1 MKKTICWIKVI
12 LFSLMFI
19 SACSSSEEAIATSVW
34 TPTPGPTLTLTDTR
48 IIIDGLADDWNNRE
62 VLLDDPAGDTEE
74 GYLDMTTGYAFV
86 NQHSLYFLVE
96 IVDPEAPFVHFDIEF
111 QADDRRI
118 LISWKPGE
126 PDGSIGDITTG
137 FNNIGPATSSTFAL
151 SSSLEGRVDLSDIGS
166 PENLNL
172 TQIRVMVG
180 ECCESPAWRAADEWN
195 PGSTPVVNEVDP
207 SWLVSDEYVIARHF
221 KLPEDYVA
229 ELLFAPPAPDLTGI
243 ARSQNGVVYLQQGES
258 NAGIST
264 LDPTSGEVRRIL
276 DLPPDEIGYGPIVG
290 GPNDTAFIP
299 VGNKIWQ
306 VRSDGSHM
314 VWGQVS
320 DGDVKFFT
328 YDGRLLG
335 YSYDG
340 TRVLEL
346 IPDGSSHDVASGFTD
361 ICDIVGTDD
370 GTLFVSDCETGDITR
385 VDLDGTQRVLAER
398 VVFRDPLDLAIDP
411 SGNLFLNSVAS
422 GFVQVD
428 RNNGTFTRYDSA
440 HSDCTIH
447 QADFEFEEQG
457 RAIFVDPTWSTV
469 TWADLD
475 TRQNGILVSN
485 QGVNTWAAVGP
496 DDALYVG
503 AWGCSDEIPAQVVRI
518 TDNGT
523 REVYV
528 DGLHGQVSDIAFAP
542 DGGLYIATHDPG
554 RDGPVFYVPPEGG
567 DLAQIP
573 GVEGLSSLAVDPL
586 SGHLLA
592 TKHSGSSILEITPEG
607 LLSKHPIQLPMPA
620 FDFFLDI
627 APDGTLYAYAA
638 EAERF
643 FTGPEVERWV
653 LRIDLDS
660 GLAEIVFQFDRQ
672 GCCVMGNLSVG
683 PQGTIWWM
691 VDPEF
696 LIYRVTPDGD
706 ATIFAQNLP
715 TDPAA
720 VVEDSQGDI
729 YFTSPS
735 GIYRIFLDE

>member
-1 MKKTICWIKVI
+1 MVF
-12 LFSLMFI
+12 LFSLIFI
-19 SACSSSEEAIATSVW
+19 SACSSSEEVIATSVW
-34 TPTPGPTLTLTDTR
+34 TPTPEPTLTPTDTR

-86 NQHSLYFLVE
+86 NQHVLYFLVE

-180 ECCESPAWRAADEWN
+180 ECCESPSWRAADEWN

-207 SWLVSDEYVIARHF
+207 SWLVSDEYVIARYF

-243 ARSQNGVVYLQQGES
+243 ARSQNGVVYLQHGGF
-258 NAGIST
+258 NAGISI
-264 LDPTSGEVRRIL
+264 LDMTSREMKRIL
-276 DLPPDEIGYGPIVG
+276 DLPPAGAGYSSIVG
-290 GPNDTAFIP
+290 GPDDTAFIP
-299 VGNKIWQ
+299 VGDEIWQ
-306 VRSDGSHM
+306 VRSDGSHV
-314 VWGQVS
+314 VWGQAR
-320 DGDVKFFT
+320 DGQVKFFT
-328 YDGRLLG
+328 NDSRLLG
-335 YSYDG
+335 YSHDR
-340 TRVLEL
+340 TSVLEL
-346 IPDGSSHDVASGFTD
+346 MPDGSSRELASGF
-361 ICDIVGTDD
+361 IHVYDIVGTDD
-370 GTLFVSDCETGDITR
+370 GTLFVSDHETGNITR

-398 VVFRDPLDLAIDP
+398 VLISDPLDLAIDP
-411 SGNLFLNSVAS
+411 AGNLFLNSVAS

-428 RNNGTFTRYDSA
+428 QKNGTFTRFDTV

-447 QADFEFEEQG
+447 QADFDFDEQG

-469 TWADLD
+469 TWANLD
-475 TRQNGILVSN
+475 IMQNGLIISN
-485 QGVNTWAAVGP
+485 QGANTWAADIGP

-503 AWGCSDEIPAQVVRI
+503 AWGCGDEIPAQVVRI

-528 DGLHGQVSDIAFAP
+528 DGLHGQVSDIAFAT
-542 DGGLYIATHDPG
+542 DGGLYIATHDTG
-554 RDGPVFYVPPEGG
+554 LASPVFYVPPEGG
-567 DLAQIP
+567 DLVQIP

-592 TKHSGSSILEITPEG
+592 TKHSGSSVLVITPEG
-607 LLSKHPIQLPMPA
+607 LLSEHPIQLPMPV

-643 FTGPEVERWV
+643 FTGPEVGRWV
-653 LRIDLDS
+653 LRIYLDS
-660 GLAEIVFQFDRQ
+660 GLAETVFQFDRQ

-683 PQGTIWWM
+683 PQGTIWWL

-715 TDPAA
+715 IDPAA
-720 VVEDSQGDI
+720 VVEDSQGDV